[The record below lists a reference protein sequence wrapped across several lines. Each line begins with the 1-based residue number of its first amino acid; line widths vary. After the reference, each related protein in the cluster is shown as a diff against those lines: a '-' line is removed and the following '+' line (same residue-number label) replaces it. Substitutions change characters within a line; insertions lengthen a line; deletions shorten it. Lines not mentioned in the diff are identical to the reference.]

1 MWLDKKFP
9 EDHLHSEHG
18 QWSQSFAGGL
28 AEAETNCNR
37 WGSGAQKCMPPERL
51 RCANSSLLI
60 HSPAKYLLR
69 ARMVRGQP
77 CPCRAYTAVQND
89 TQNEGTTTHAMKKHK
104 AGAAADNAAGSF
116 LRASEENSALMS
128 EQRPAARVRA
138 LQPPWEEPSRQAQP
152 QGGRPWP
159 GNWPRERGTRR
170 RPEWENSDRREEW
183 EQMGRGQPH
192 RAPEA

>member
-1 MWLDKKFP
+1 
-9 EDHLHSEHG
+9 
-18 QWSQSFAGGL
+18 
-28 AEAETNCNR
+28 
-37 WGSGAQKCMPPERL
+37 MPPERL

-128 EQRPAARVRA
+128 EQRPGCG
-138 LQPPWEEPSRQAQP
+138 PCSR
-152 QGGRPWP
+152 P
-159 GNWPRERGTRR
+159 GKSLPGKHSRKGEGPDRGT
-170 RPEWENSDRREEW
+170 
-183 EQMGRGQPH
+183 GRGREGRGGGQSGKTVTGERSESRWGEGSHTGPPRPGPLLCS
-192 RAPEA
+192 RAVLRK